1 MTDARLLDP
10 ATMDDPRT
18 TASHALRLRRLG
30 IDTYDEPVIFMRA
43 DCHVCRSEGFESR
56 SRVSV
61 RLRDKS
67 IIATLNIVTSDLLLD
82 EEASLSESAWKLLE
96 ARDGDENTL
105 SHPDP
110 LESLSHVRA
119 KVYGGR
125 LDAAALT
132 AIVRDVADRK
142 YSDIHLSAF
151 ITACA
156 GDRLDTRETIALTRA
171 MVAAGE
177 RISWGRAPIVDKH
190 CVGGLPGNRTTP
202 IVVAIVTAAGL
213 TMPKTS
219 SRAITSPAGTADM
232 METLAPVDL
241 DIATMRRV
249 VEREGGCIVWG
260 GAMQLSPADDILIR
274 VERPLD
280 LDSEGQMVASIL
292 SKKAAAGSTHV
303 VIDIPV
309 GATAKVRSIDA
320 ARALT
325 TVMRDVGRPLGLE
338 VRVVTTDGSQP
349 VGRGI
354 GPALE
359 ARDVVAVLQNRPD
372 APSDL
377 RDRALHL
384 AGELLQ
390 IAGIA
395 TGGEGLRQAR
405 EILGSGRAWRK
416 FQAICEA
423 QGGMRSPTRPWHTHV
438 VGAERAGRIVRIDNR
453 RLARVAKLAGAPK
466 APAAGLEFHAPL
478 GTAVERGQPL
488 FTIHAEARGEL
499 AYSLAYASAHPHII
513 DLEESP

>member
-1 MTDARLLDP
+1 MEK
-10 ATMDDPRT
+10 T
-18 TASHALRLRRLG
+18 TTHSQSTLRLRRLG
-30 IDTYDEPVIFMRA
+30 IDTYDEPVIYMRA
-43 DCHVCRSEGFESR
+43 DCHVCRSEGFESH

-61 RLRDKS
+61 QLGGKS
-67 IIATLNIVTSDLLLD
+67 IIATLHMVTSDLLLA
-82 EEASLSESAWKLLE
+82 EEVSLSESAWKLL
-96 ARDGDENTL
+96 AAQDGDKVAL
-105 SHPDP
+105 SHPEPVD
-110 LESLSHVRA
+110 SLSHVRA

-125 LDAAALT
+125 LDDAALT

-171 MVAAGE
+171 MVAVGE
-177 RISWGRAPIVDKH
+177 RISWGRTPIVDKH

-202 IVVAIVTAAGL
+202 IVVAIVAAAGL

-219 SRAITSPAGTADM
+219 SRAITSPAGTADT

-241 DIATMRRV
+241 DITTMRRV

-260 GAMQLSPADDILIR
+260 GAMRLSPADDILIR

-320 ARALT
+320 AQALT
-325 TVMRDVGRPLGLE
+325 TMMSDVGRPLGLE

-359 ARDVVAVLQNRPD
+359 ARDVLAVFQNRPD

-377 RDRALHL
+377 RDRAIRL

-390 IAGIA
+390 IAGVA
-395 TGGEGLRQAR
+395 TGGEGLRQSR
-405 EILGSGRAWRK
+405 EILDSGRAWRK
-416 FQAICEA
+416 FQVICEA
-423 QGGMRSPTRPWHTHV
+423 QGGMRSPPKAQHTHV
-438 VGAERAGRIVRIDNR
+438 VAAERAGRIVRIDNR

-466 APAAGLEFHAPL
+466 APAAGLEFHTPL
-478 GTAVERGQPL
+478 ETVVERGQPL
-488 FTIHAEARGEL
+488 FTVHAEAQGEL
-499 AYSLAYASAHPHII
+499 AYALAYVSDHPQII
-513 DLEESP
+513 GLEELP